1 MTLQRHRG
9 VCPRGQ
15 MNKLNKKI
23 CLIDING
30 HDIIH
35 NTSRRLNNI
44 KLIVFKLHEL

>member
-15 MNKLNKKI
+15 MNKLNQKI

-44 KLIVFKLHEL
+44 KLIVYKLHEL